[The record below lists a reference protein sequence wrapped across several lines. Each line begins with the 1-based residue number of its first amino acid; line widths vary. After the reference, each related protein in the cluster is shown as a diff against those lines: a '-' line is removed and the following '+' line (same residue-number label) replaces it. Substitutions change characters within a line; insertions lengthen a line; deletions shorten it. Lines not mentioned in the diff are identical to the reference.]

1 MGIVYGFY
9 ELVSGWLKPKAKRK
23 WHAIKRLVPK
33 IPKRKTRYETT
44 SPQDIISEVHELT
57 RHRVQTARAAIIE
70 SARAVQ
76 VRESLNQ
83 AENDIFWR
91 QIAIECQKITG
102 STNFKSYDR
111 DLGLKKK

>member
-1 MGIVYGFY
+1 VGIVYGFY
-9 ELVSGWLKPKAKRK
+9 ELVSGWLKPKAKRR

-33 IPKRKTRYETT
+33 IPKRKPRYETT
-44 SPQDIISEVHELT
+44 SPQDIVSEAHVQ
-57 RHRVQTARAAIIE
+57 RVQTARAAIIE

-102 STNFKSYDR
+102 SYDFKSYDR
-111 DLGLKKK
+111 DLGKKK

>member
-1 MGIVYGFY
+1 MAYGFY
-9 ELVSGWLKPKAKRK
+9 EVVYGWLKPKAKRAA
-23 WHAIKRLVPK
+23 HAIKRLVPK
-33 IPKRKTRYETT
+33 IPKPKPYNPSFRTT
-44 SPQDIISEVHELT
+44 SPQDIVSEAHAQ
-57 RHRVQTARAAIIE
+57 RVQTARAAIIQ

-102 STNFKSYDR
+102 SYDFKSYDR
-111 DLGLKKK
+111 DLGKKK